1 MCQVGHGAIWKNMA
15 LIERLMQY
23 GQSKWV
29 DAFCQRGQVRGM
41 TLHQNLAQADAGLRN
56 MQKLGIDLDAITEKM
71 RADGVAAFSASLNK
85 LPTTLVVSVGP
96 EPAPWPDY

>member
-1 MCQVGHGAIWKNMA
+1 MA

-29 DAFCQRGQVRGM
+29 DAFRQRGQVRGM
-41 TLHQNLAQADAGLRN
+41 TFHQKFAQADAGLRN
-56 MQKLGIDLDAITEKM
+56 MQKLGIDRDTITEKL
-71 RADGVAAFSASLNK
+71 RADGVAAFSTSLNK
-85 LPTTLVVSVGP
+85 LPTTLGVSVAP